1 MIQYYYVLALKA
13 RTDYMFCAGFFH
25 TRKNLKNF
33 SKEVIKSHLAVLIW
47 CGKRDKHFS
56 NHKGKE
62 VRLMKPSDF
71 QKTVQCRFESCLK
84 KVVRSVVKDYYKE
97 LNRRKNKEISFSE
110 LPDVLVDK
118 MAVWDDYET
127 DYTIFSVCGID
138 IRVLD
143 DELFYPQLGVKLC
156 SMAGGGVQKIYMVFL
171 RELSRR
177 DRSGSDLFHLRDG
190 FEIKMNF
197 DRNVSCFIFVNALMY
212 DDFFD

>member
-1 MIQYYYVLALKA
+1 
-13 RTDYMFCAGFFH
+13 
-25 TRKNLKNF
+25 
-33 SKEVIKSHLAVLIW
+33 
-47 CGKRDKHFS
+47 
-56 NHKGKE
+56 
-62 VRLMKPSDF
+62 MKPSDF

-143 DELFYPQLGVKLC
+143 DELAEALKKLPERKRNTLLMYYFLEMTESEIANLQKMKQLFKKPSYYLISSAMDGNEKAIEKLLAFYDPYISKC
-156 SMAGGGVQKIYMVFL
+156 CL
-171 RELSRR
+171 RSLYDEYGNVYIVVDMELKGRIR
-177 DRSGSDLFHLRDG
+177 EAL
-190 FEIKMNF
+190 IKMILGF
-197 DRNVSCFIFVNALMY
+197 DIEDMDLEPEE
-212 DDFFD
+212 

>member
-143 DELFYPQLGVKLC
+143 DELAEALKKLPERKRNTLLMYYFLEMTE
-156 SMAGGGVQKIYMVFL
+156 SETESEIANLQKITQSGVF
-171 RELSRR
+171 
-177 DRSGSDLFHLRDG
+177 
-190 FEIKMNF
+190 
-197 DRNVSCFIFVNALMY
+197 RNRHHALETMKKILKEEH
-212 DDFFD
+212 

>member
-1 MIQYYYVLALKA
+1 
-13 RTDYMFCAGFFH
+13 
-25 TRKNLKNF
+25 
-33 SKEVIKSHLAVLIW
+33 
-47 CGKRDKHFS
+47 
-56 NHKGKE
+56 
-62 VRLMKPSDF
+62 MKPSDF

-143 DELFYPQLGVKLC
+143 DELAEFINRKWFYYIVVCANRK
-156 SMAGGGVQKIYMVFL
+156 SFY
-171 RELSRR
+171 
-177 DRSGSDLFHLRDG
+177 
-190 FEIKMNF
+190 
-197 DRNVSCFIFVNALMY
+197 FITIFNACC
-212 DDFFD
+212 